1 MAKRRRD
8 DVEGRKDDARWGPAV
23 KQEEEV
29 VEKEP
34 ANFGLTGNLAKD
46 ARTGNT
52 RGGIVLKWSEPVDA
66 AQPTTKWRLY
76 VFKDEDLIQTLHI
89 HRQSA
94 FLIGRDDRVADI
106 LLDHPSCSKQHAVI
120 QHRLITLTEPETN
133 STTRIVKPYL
143 LDLAS
148 ANKTRLNGV
157 EVEDSRFIELRE
169 KDVLRFGASS
179 REYVLVAKKT
189 DTPTSPP

>member
-1 MAKRRRD
+1 
-8 DVEGRKDDARWGPAV
+8 
-23 KQEEEV
+23 
-29 VEKEP
+29 
-34 ANFGLTGNLAKD
+34 
-46 ARTGNT
+46 
-52 RGGIVLKWSEPVDA
+52 
-66 AQPTTKWRLY
+66 
-76 VFKDEDLIQTLHI
+76 
-89 HRQSA
+89 
-94 FLIGRDDRVADI
+94 
-106 LLDHPSCSKQHAVI
+106 LDHPSCSKQHAVI
-120 QHRLITLTEPETN
+120 QHRLVTLTEPETN

-179 REYVLVAKKT
+179 REYVLVAEKR